1 MKSLVIKNIP
11 DELHTRLKRN
21 AQLNHRSLNKE
32 IIAVLERSVYL
43 EDGQRADASE
53 VLERIDAHR
62 ALLPDPGFTMEQI
75 DRFIDEGRP

>member
-1 MKSLVIKNIP
+1 MKSLVIKNVP
-11 DELHTRLKRN
+11 EELHARLKRN

-32 IIAVLERSVYL
+32 VIAVLEGSVFG
-43 EDGQRADASE
+43 EDGQRADAFE

-62 ALLPDPGFTMEQI
+62 AQLPDPGFTMEQI